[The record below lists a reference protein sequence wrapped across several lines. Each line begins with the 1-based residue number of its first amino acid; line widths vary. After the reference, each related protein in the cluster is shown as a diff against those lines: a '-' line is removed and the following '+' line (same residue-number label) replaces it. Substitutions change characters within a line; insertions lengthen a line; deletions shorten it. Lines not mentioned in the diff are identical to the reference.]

1 MVILYNMT
9 VKLEHIIVWTAVF
22 QVANI
27 WVDLCISRKRFLT
40 RFFHLAGIRLSS
52 VCQFL
57 LFNAGLK
64 AAGTIEPSPVPI
76 SPVL

>member
-1 MVILYNMT
+1 YISLRCRGSSLKKERDMVVLYNMT

-40 RFFHLAGIRLSS
+40 RFFSFGWHPVVIGLSISS
-52 VCQFL
+52 V
-57 LFNAGLK
+57 
-64 AAGTIEPSPVPI
+64 
-76 SPVL
+76 

>member
-1 MVILYNMT
+1 MT

-40 RFFHLAGIRLSS
+40 RFFSFGWHPVVIGLSISS
-52 VCQFL
+52 V
-57 LFNAGLK
+57 
-64 AAGTIEPSPVPI
+64 
-76 SPVL
+76 